1 MMGFVSTEF
10 RPAEIADLDRIVPMM
25 SRLYGQDGLPFDAAR
40 VRGTAEWLLA
50 HPDSGGI
57 WTIEADGAAAGYI
70 VMTVCASLEFHG
82 RFALLDEL
90 YLEEPW
96 RGRGL
101 GARAIE
107 FAAQWAQARGMA
119 AVRLETAH
127 DNLRAQRLYR
137 KRGFV
142 LHDRHLMTKW
152 L

>member
-1 MMGFVSTEF
+1 MRAEF
-10 RPAEIADLDRIVPMM
+10 RPAGIPDLDTILLMM
-25 SRLYGQDGLPFDAAR
+25 SRLYAQDGLPLDAAR
-40 VRGTAEWLLA
+40 TRATAEWLLG

-57 WTIEADGAAAGYI
+57 WTIDAEGSTAGYLVI
-70 VMTVCASLEFHG
+70 TVCVSLEFHG
-82 RFALLDEL
+82 PFALLDEL

-101 GARAIE
+101 GIQAIE
-107 FAAQWAQARGMA
+107 FAAQWARSRRIA

-137 KRGFV
+137 NCGFV

>member
-1 MMGFVSTEF
+1 
-10 RPAEIADLDRIVPMM
+10 MM

-40 VRGTAEWLLA
+40 SRATVEWLLA
-50 HPDSGGI
+50 HPDSGRI
-57 WTIEADGAAAGYI
+57 WTIEPEGALAGYM
-70 VMTVCASLEFHG
+70 VVTVCASLEFHG

-101 GARAIE
+101 GAQAIE
-107 FAAQWAQARGMA
+107 FAAQWARGRGMA

-127 DNLRAQRLYR
+127 DNLRAQSLYR
-137 KRGFV
+137 KCGFI
-142 LHDRHLMTKW
+142 LHDRYLMTKW

>member
-1 MMGFVSTEF
+1 MRAEF
-10 RPAEIADLDRIVPMM
+10 RPAETPDLDRILPMM

-40 VRGTAEWLLA
+40 SRATAEWLLA

-57 WTIEADGAAAGYI
+57 WTIEVEGAAAGYL

-82 RFALLDEL
+82 PFALLDEL
-90 YLEEPW
+90 YLEEPC

-101 GARAIE
+101 GAQAIE

-127 DNLRAQRLYR
+127 DNLRAQSLYR
-137 KRGFV
+137 KCGFI
-142 LHDRHLMTKW
+142 LHDRFLMTKW

>member
-1 MMGFVSTEF
+1 MRAEF
-10 RPAEIADLDRIVPMM
+10 RLAGVPDLDRILSMM
-25 SRLYGQDGLPFDAAR
+25 SRLYAQDDLPFDAAR
-40 VRGTAEWLLA
+40 KRATVEWLLA

-57 WTIEADGAAAGYI
+57 WAIEAEGSTAGYL

-82 RFALLDEL
+82 PFALLDEL

-101 GARAIE
+101 GAQAIE
-107 FAAQWAQARGMA
+107 FAAQWARDRGMA

-127 DNLRAQRLYR
+127 DNLRAQSLYR
-137 KRGFV
+137 KCGFI
-142 LHDRHLMTKW
+142 LHDRYLMTKW

>member
-1 MMGFVSTEF
+1 MRAEF
-10 RPAEIADLDRIVPMM
+10 RSAEISDLDRILPMM
-25 SRLYGQDGLPFDAAR
+25 SRLYGQDALPFDAAR
-40 VRGTAEWLLA
+40 ARTAAEWLLS

-57 WTIEADGAAAGYI
+57 WTVEAGAATAGYL

-82 RFALLDEL
+82 PFGLLDEL

-101 GARAIE
+101 GAQAIG
-107 FAAQWAQARGMA
+107 FAEEWARARGMA

-127 DNLRAQRLYR
+127 DNLRAQSLYR
-137 KRGFV
+137 KCGFL